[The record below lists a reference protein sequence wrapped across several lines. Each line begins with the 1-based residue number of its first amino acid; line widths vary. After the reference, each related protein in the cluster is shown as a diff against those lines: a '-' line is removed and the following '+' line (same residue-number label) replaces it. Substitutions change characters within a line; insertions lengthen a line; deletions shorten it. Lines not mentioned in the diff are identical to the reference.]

1 MPTRAIDMIRLT
13 DDGGGDVVNKY
24 RWTVTKSET
33 ALLQTP
39 RIEIQEFQQ
48 NVSSIQQ
55 SIKYWANQGKV
66 FGESGLK
73 QTADPY
79 ESLYSVEKGQPGNTY
94 TFPFF
99 STYHHAIQNAWGEN
113 KGVMGSIG
121 KGAIDAVTTGA
132 RAIFPSAGV
141 ESAKSWEGSTPA
153 SYSFTFHLF
162 NTVDPLKDIPK
173 NKKLIKALIN
183 NNLSDKID
191 VISIRPPAICKITIP
206 GVRGT
211 TVGVMS
217 TIEVSN
223 VGQINY
229 IERENVPDAY
239 EISISI
245 QELLTESRQI
255 WGNKLTDKV
264 FSATVMGAQ
273 GADSLPD
280 AGKNILADIGNSGTT
295 TAPVTPVTTV
305 PTVP

>member
-1 MPTRAIDMIRLT
+1 MPERSIDMIELT
-13 DDGGGDVVNKY
+13 DDNGGDVVNKY
-24 RWTVTKSET
+24 RWTVSKSET
-33 ALLQTP
+33 ALDQTP

-66 FGESGLK
+66 FGESGFK

-79 ESLYSVEKGQPGNTY
+79 AGLYSVEKGKPGNTY

-99 STYHHAIQNAWGEN
+99 STYHHAISNAWGEN

-121 KGAIDAVTTGA
+121 KGVIDAVTMGA
-132 RAIFPSAGV
+132 RAVFPSAGI

-153 SYSFTFHLF
+153 AYSFTFHLF
-162 NTVDPLKDIPK
+162 NTVEPLTDIPK
-173 NKKLIKALIN
+173 NKKLIEALIN
-183 NNLSDKID
+183 NNLLDKID
-191 VISIRPPAICKITIP
+191 AISIRPPAICKITIP

-229 IERENVPDAY
+229 MEKENVPDAY
-239 EISISI
+239 EITISI

-255 WGNKLTDKV
+255 WGNQLTDKV
-264 FSATVMGAQ
+264 FSATEIGPQ
-273 GADSLPD
+273 GIDSLPD
-280 AGKNILADIGNSGTT
+280 ASKKILADFGNSGKGITP
-295 TAPVTPVTTV
+295 AVTP
-305 PTVP
+305 